1 MVNTLVPIVVKFSKV
16 IIFIMITLLSF
27 SFTSFQWEKDTK
39 SKIKI
44 HKSISN
50 IFDSGTYTLEN
61 FNNNDFNIIKE
72 EDKIIGY
79 LLVTQSF
86 SKTNTFDYY
95 VLYNTQ
101 AEILKVE
108 VLSYRES
115 HGFEICN
122 KRWLK
127 QFIGINIA
135 SEFEYNNKVDA
146 ISGAT
151 ISVNSIKSSIYQNTQ
166 YLKKLIK

>member
-16 IIFIMITLLSF
+16 IIFIIITLLIF
-27 SFTSFQWEKDTK
+27 SFTSIKWEEDTK

-44 HKSISN
+44 YNSIYD
-50 IFDSGTYTLEN
+50 IFHSDRCTLES
-61 FNNNDFNIIKE
+61 FNDNDFNIIKE
-72 EDKIIGY
+72 EEKIIGY

-101 AEILKVE
+101 VEILKVE

-127 QFIGINIA
+127 QFIGINIG
-135 SEFEYNNKVDA
+135 SEFEYNDKVDA

-151 ISVNSIKSSIYQNTQ
+151 ISVNSIKSSIFQNTQ

>member
-16 IIFIMITLLSF
+16 IIFIMITLLIF
-27 SFTSFQWEKDTK
+27 SFTSIKWEKDTK

-44 HKSISN
+44 YNSIYD
-50 IFDSGTYTLEN
+50 IFHSDRYTLES
-61 FNNNDFNIIKE
+61 FNDNDFNIIKE
-72 EDKIIGY
+72 EEKIIGY

>member
-1 MVNTLVPIVVKFSKV
+1 M
-16 IIFIMITLLSF
+16 
-27 SFTSFQWEKDTK
+27 
-39 SKIKI
+39 
-44 HKSISN
+44 
-50 IFDSGTYTLEN
+50 
-61 FNNNDFNIIKE
+61 
-72 EDKIIGY
+72 
-79 LLVTQSF
+79 
-86 SKTNTFDYY
+86 
-95 VLYNTQ
+95 
-101 AEILKVE
+101 
-108 VLSYRES
+108 LSYRES

-151 ISVNSIKSSIYQNTQ
+151 ISVNSIKSFIYQNTQ

>member
-16 IIFIMITLLSF
+16 IIFIMITLLIF
-27 SFTSFQWEKDTK
+27 SFTSIKWEEDTK

-44 HKSISN
+44 YNSIYD
-50 IFDSGTYTLEN
+50 IFHSDRYTLES
-61 FNNNDFNIIKE
+61 FNDNDFNIIKE
-72 EDKIIGY
+72 EEKIIGY

>member
-1 MVNTLVPIVVKFSKV
+1 MFNIVIKIGVKLSKV
-16 IIFIMITLLSF
+16 IVLVTITLLSF

-61 FNNNDFNIIKE
+61 FHNNDFNIIRG
-72 EDKIIGY
+72 DKYIIGY

-86 SKTNTFDYY
+86 SKNTFFDYY
-95 VLYNTQ
+95 ILYNEK

-135 SEFEYNNKVDA
+135 SEFEYNTKVDA

-151 ISVNSIKSSIYQNTQ
+151 ISVNSIKSSIFQNTQ

>member
-1 MVNTLVPIVVKFSKV
+1 MISYS
-16 IIFIMITLLSF
+16 IIF
-27 SFTSFQWEKDTK
+27 
-39 SKIKI
+39 
-44 HKSISN
+44 
-50 IFDSGTYTLEN
+50 
-61 FNNNDFNIIKE
+61 
-72 EDKIIGY
+72 
-79 LLVTQSF
+79 
-86 SKTNTFDYY
+86 KTNIFDYY

-101 AEILKVE
+101 VEILNIKV
-108 VLSYRES
+108 LAYRQR
-115 HGFEICN
+115 HRFKICN
-122 KRWLK
+122 KCWLI

>member
-1 MVNTLVPIVVKFSKV
+1 MRIYKFFHS
-16 IIFIMITLLSF
+16 
-27 SFTSFQWEKDTK
+27 DRC
-39 SKIKI
+39 
-44 HKSISN
+44 
-50 IFDSGTYTLEN
+50 TLES
-61 FNNNDFNIIKE
+61 FNDTDFNIIKE
-72 EDKIIGY
+72 QEKIIGH

-86 SKTNTFDYY
+86 SKTNIFDYY
-95 VLYNTQ
+95 VIYNTQ

-108 VLSYRES
+108 VLPYSQS
-115 HGFEICN
+115 LGFEICN

-127 QFIGINIA
+127 QFIDINIA
-135 SEFEYNNKVDA
+135 SEFEYNTKVDG